1 MSGNVIPIGDEQSKA
16 IAEASKAIAEAL
28 KALHGIAGFLKE
40 TFGTVPKI
48 SPPIGGRLI
57 LEIDICDRLACASKP
72 ST

>member
-48 SPPIGGRLI
+48 SPR
-57 LEIDICDRLACASKP
+57 KP
-72 ST
+72 WPLCLTSLLWVISCHAA